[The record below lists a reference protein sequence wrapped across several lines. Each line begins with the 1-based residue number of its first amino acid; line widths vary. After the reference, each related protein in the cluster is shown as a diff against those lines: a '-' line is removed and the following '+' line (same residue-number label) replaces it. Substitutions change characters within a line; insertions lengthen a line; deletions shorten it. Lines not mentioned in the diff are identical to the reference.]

1 MAKKGLNQ
9 AAKANPEEGSQPERR
24 IVLTVKDRLLFG
36 DFFPERSNL
45 VNQMIVD
52 DISSKIK
59 IDREERERIGLKP
72 GGQGVVW
79 DEKKAQDI
87 TVQLTGVEVDF
98 LKQQVARIDKA
109 EAFTADTAHI
119 AKKIK
124 DL

>member
-1 MAKKGLNQ
+1 MAKKDLNQ
-9 AAKANPEEGSQPERR
+9 SAKANPEEGSQPERK
-24 IVLTVKDRLLFG
+24 IVLSVKDRLLFG

-79 DEKKAQDI
+79 DEKKAED
-87 TVQLTGVEVDF
+87 VAVVFTGVEVDF

-109 EAFTADTAHI
+109 EAFTADTARI

>member
-1 MAKKGLNQ
+1 MAKKDLNQ
-9 AAKANPEEGSQPERR
+9 SAKANPEEGSQPERK
-24 IVLTVKDRLLFG
+24 IVLSVKDRLLFG

-79 DEKKAQDI
+79 DEKKAED
-87 TVQLTGVEVDF
+87 VAVVLTGVEVDF
-98 LKQQVARIDKA
+98 LKQQVVRLDKA
-109 EAFTADTAHI
+109 ESFTADTARI